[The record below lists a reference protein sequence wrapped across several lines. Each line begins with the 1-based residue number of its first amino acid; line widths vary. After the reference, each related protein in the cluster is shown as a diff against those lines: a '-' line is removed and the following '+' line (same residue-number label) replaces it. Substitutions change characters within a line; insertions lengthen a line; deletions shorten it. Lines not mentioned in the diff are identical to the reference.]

1 MITNFLMAF
10 IAAVGIFFI
19 VISLRWRR
27 SKANLKRIDALRRM
41 EPSEEDIVVTGE
53 ETEFFK
59 TLRSCGLERA
69 VAQADLPVT
78 AAGFIRFGIILALI
92 AFAITYVLTAGPLV
106 SAFVAFASI
115 VLYIY
120 WLHWRRDE
128 KRLEYEES
136 LADMCDRIS
145 AGAMLTST
153 LQGAMTHAA
162 DVAPDI
168 VRDDFNYIAG
178 QLTQTAS
185 INQAFGPIIRRRRS
199 YSLELIAETLE
210 VWTMRGATIPLQE
223 VLNPLSTTIR
233 ELSAERRRML
243 SELSGVRRQMMLVA
257 IAPVFFVALLRLS
270 SPALGRIY
278 TTPTGELIQII
289 AYTIS
294 AVGFLVGQRF
304 MNSVQQFLEVEEG

>member
-1 MITNFLMAF
+1 MITNMLMAF

-27 SKANLKRIDALRRM
+27 SKAHLKRIDALRRM
-41 EPSEEDIVVTGE
+41 EPSEEALVVTE
-53 ETEFFK
+53 QESEFFK
-59 TLRSCGLERA
+59 TLRASGLERA

-78 AAGFIRFGIILALI
+78 AAGFVRFGILLALV
-92 AFAITYVLTAGPLV
+92 AFAITYVLTAGLLV

-128 KRLEYEES
+128 RRLEYEEA

-162 DVAPDI
+162 DVAPEI
-168 VRDDFNYIAG
+168 ARDDFNYIAG
-178 QLTQTAS
+178 QLTQTAA
-185 INQAFGPIIRRRRS
+185 INQAFGPVIRRRRS

-210 VWTMRGATIPLQE
+210 VWTMRGATVPLQE
-223 VLNPLSTTIR
+223 VLRPLSTTIR

-278 TTPTGELIQII
+278 TTPTGELIQIV

-304 MNSVQQFLEVEEG
+304 MNSVQQFLEVESE